1 MHQSAYTNGNIFR
14 VFLEAMFPGRKLK
27 MLDVGGLDVNARRP
41 RESSDASRRRRG
53 PERIVRAS

>member
-41 RESSDASRRRRG
+41 RESSDA
-53 PERIVRAS
+53 